1 MKTYSRTETIA
12 RMNALAGANVPFLFI
27 VDYAQEQ
34 SHIEPLDRI
43 DPATCLFQFP
53 KAGNT
58 ETAATALARSTAARC
73 AGPIQW
79 DITPPSPA
87 AYRHSFDLVK
97 QNLLAG
103 NSYLTNL
110 TCRVPVTTNLTLEEI
125 FLHSEALYKLW
136 LKDRFVCFSPEIF
149 VRIEKGKIKSFPMKG
164 TIDATL
170 PDAEQL
176 LMQDTKEAAEH
187 ATIVDLIRNDLSM
200 VSEHV
205 EVTSYRYIDRLQT
218 NKGPIL
224 QTSSEICGTLPE
236 DYTAHLGDIIFRLL
250 PAGSITGAPKPKTV
264 EIIAQAEDYRRGL
277 HRHHGALCRRTA
289 GQRCHDTLHRAGKRP
304 APLQGRRRHHRQKPV
319 GKRIQRSNT
328 EDICA
333 YLLKPYASTTE
344 GSATFPATTGG

>member
-1 MKTYSRTETIA
+1 MKELRGNGYKKISLTAKNAIPEDLFSIPGTANLEWDKSKTSVSFMFSGTVMTI
-12 RMNALAGANVPFLFI
+12 MNQLHRLELEDI
-27 VDYAQEQ
+27 L
-34 SHIEPLDRI
+34 IE
-43 DPATCLFQFP
+43 
-53 KAGNT
+53 
-58 ETAATALARSTAARC
+58 E
-73 AGPIQW
+73 
-79 DITPPSPA
+79 PS
-87 AYRHSFDLVK
+87 
-97 QNLLAG
+97 
-103 NSYLTNL
+103 
-110 TCRVPVTTNLTLEEI
+110 LEEI

-236 DYTAHLGDIIFRLL
+236 DYTAHIGDILFRLL

-264 EIIAQAEDYRRGL
+264 EIIAQAEDYRRGFYTGIMGHYADGQLDSAVMIRFIEQENGQL
-277 HRHHGALCRRTA
+277 HFKAGGGITA
-289 GQRCHDTLHRAGKRP
+289 KSRWESEYNEVI
-304 APLQGRRRHHRQKPV
+304 QKIYVP
-319 GKRIQRSNT
+319 I
-328 EDICA
+328 
-333 YLLKPYASTTE
+333 Y
-344 GSATFPATTGG
+344 

>member
-12 RMNALAGANVPFLFI
+12 RMNTLAGANVPFLFI

-53 KAGNT
+53 KAGNAGA
-58 ETAATALARSTAARC
+58 AATALARSTAARC

-110 TCRVPVTTNLTLEEI
+110 TCRVPVTTNLTMEEI

-136 LKDRFVCFSPEIF
+136 LKDRFVCFS
-149 VRIEKGKIKSFPMKG
+149 
-164 TIDATL
+164 

-264 EIIAQAEDYRRGL
+264 EIIAQAEDYRRGFYTGIMGHYADGQLDSAVMIRFIEQENGQL
-277 HRHHGALCRRTA
+277 HFKAGGGITA
-289 GQRCHDTLHRAGKRP
+289 KSRWESEYNEVI
-304 APLQGRRRHHRQKPV
+304 QKIYVP
-319 GKRIQRSNT
+319 I
-328 EDICA
+328 
-333 YLLKPYASTTE
+333 Y
-344 GSATFPATTGG
+344 